1 MSEPDPSHRPVV
13 AFAMGSDALRESL
26 FLPAT
31 LARLHAVADVVDGP
45 VLTELDSPHARAVL
59 GRVDA
64 LITGWGCPRVTP
76 EILDAAPRLRLIAHA
91 AGTVKSHLD
100 PECWARGVTV
110 TTAAQANAR
119 PVAEYTLAAIILA
132 GKDAFLAAH
141 RVAADGWRGARER
154 GPAEVGNYGTTIGII
169 GASRIGRLVL
179 ELLRPFSFRVLLADP
194 TVTSEEAEA
203 LGAELVTLDTLMA
216 RSRIVSLHAP
226 ILPSTIGMI
235 GASQL
240 AAMSD
245 GATFINTARGVLVD
259 HDALRY
265 EAVSGRLSLVLDV
278 TNPEPLPDGDPLA
291 HLPNV
296 LLTPHLAGSIGN
308 ELPAMADLAVT
319 EVERLAAGAPYVHA
333 VSARELAAMA

>member
-1 MSEPDPSHRPVV
+1 MPEKDLPHRPVV
-13 AFAMGSDALRESL
+13 AFAMGSAALRESL
-26 FLPAT
+26 FLPDI
-31 LARLHAVADVVDGP
+31 LARLHAAAEVVDSP
-45 VLTELDSPHARAVL
+45 VLTEFDSPQAREVL

-76 EILDAAPRLRLIAHA
+76 EVLDAAPRLRLIAHA

-100 PECWARGVTV
+100 PQCWSRGITV

-119 PVAEYTLAAIILA
+119 PVAEYTLAAIIMA
-132 GKDAFLAAH
+132 GKDTFLAAH
-141 RVAADGWRGARER
+141 RLRGDGWASGRDRE
-154 GPAEVGNYGTTIGII
+154 PAKVGNYRTTIGII

-179 ELLRPFSFRVLLADP
+179 ELLRSFSFRVLLADP
-194 TVTSEEAEA
+194 TVSADEAAA
-203 LGAELVTLDTLMA
+203 LGTELVGLDELMA

-235 GASQL
+235 GRSQL
-240 AAMSD
+240 ARMAD
-245 GATFINTARGVLVD
+245 GSTFINTARGILVD
-259 HDALRY
+259 HDALRG
-265 EAVSGRLSLVLDV
+265 EAVSGRLSLILDV
-278 TNPEPLPDGDPLA
+278 TDPEPLPSDDPLL

-319 EVERLAAGAPYVHA
+319 EVEHLATGSPYAHP
-333 VSARELAAMA
+333 VSTRELAAMA